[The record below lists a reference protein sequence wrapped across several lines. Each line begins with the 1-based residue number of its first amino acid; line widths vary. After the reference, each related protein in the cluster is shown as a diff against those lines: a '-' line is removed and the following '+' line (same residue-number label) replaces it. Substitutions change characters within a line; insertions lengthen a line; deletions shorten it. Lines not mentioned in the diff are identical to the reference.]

1 MVHVPVPVPVTVRVP
16 VPVTVAVRL
25 PSACCMA
32 IFLYGYFSVRG
43 YITLRCM
50 IILLQ
55 GFEVQLV
62 ERRRDREER
71 EEAVRRSSIESV
83 GQSQICN
90 L

>member
-1 MVHVPVPVPVTVRVP
+1 
-16 VPVTVAVRL
+16 
-25 PSACCMA
+25 MA

-90 L
+90 LQYRDAPTRCVSDCTAPPSPFSSPH